1 MVPLW
6 RADCRVAGS
15 TLHPLAYPSINT
27 GGPRERPLMVA
38 THPALMLWPITSSN
52 GGALGVTPEMLSRM
66 AVAVWLVTNIDGP
79 VAVAIAVAV
88 VGGEAVVGVPGAAPE
103 ELLAVPPPAA
113 ELRASWSMSNP
124 AICPGTEVTVWSP

>member
-27 GGPRERPLMVA
+27 GGPWERPLMVA

-52 GGALGVTPEMLSRM
+52 GGVSDVTPETLSRM
-66 AVAVWLVTNIDGP
+66 EVAVWLVTDTDGP
-79 VAVAIAVAV
+79 VAVVRE
-88 VGGEAVVGVPGAAPE
+88 EAVVGVPGAASE
-103 ELLAVPPPAA
+103 ELLA
-113 ELRASWSMSNP
+113 
-124 AICPGTEVTVWSP
+124 